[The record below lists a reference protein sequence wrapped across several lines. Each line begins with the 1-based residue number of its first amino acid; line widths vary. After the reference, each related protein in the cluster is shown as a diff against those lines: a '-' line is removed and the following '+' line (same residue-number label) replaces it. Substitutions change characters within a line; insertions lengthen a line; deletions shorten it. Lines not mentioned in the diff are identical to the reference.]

1 MRNFQRR
8 ATIGLDI
15 QDAIPPSPLA
25 SGIEYNFPGINYT
38 TISDL
43 LTGSNEL
50 DNGGGFNENDT
61 VIINRARITTL
72 PNLNSF
78 GGNLL
83 LPVHLSV
90 GMGGP
95 YTQHSERLTI
105 TVGNLWEWVDVGM
118 PIPNRADNK
127 CKFITLSSDNA
138 KIFTGNSIP
147 AFAGGSLTLNFEL
160 DVTYNKATV

>member
-15 QDAIPPSPLA
+15 DSNAFVANGAEINVA
-25 SGIEYNFPGINYT
+25 GINFT
-38 TISDL
+38 TVSDL
-43 LTGSNEL
+43 LIGSNEL

-61 VIINRARITTL
+61 LIVNRARITTL

-78 GGNLL
+78 GANLCF
-83 LPVHLSV
+83 PTHLIV

-95 YTQHSERLTI
+95 NIQHSERLTI
-105 TVGNLWEWVDVGM
+105 TIENLGEWADVGM
-118 PIPNRADNK
+118 PIPNRDLS
-127 CKFITLSSDNA
+127 KFVTLSSDNA
-138 KIFTGNSIP
+138 KIYCGSSIP
-147 AFAGGSLTLNFEL
+147 AFLVGVELILNFEL